1 MGIRTILPAML
12 AVVTAIV
19 AWPAS
24 AASAASFDCA
34 GASQAD
40 EVAVCRSPELS
51 ALDSEMGGLWFGY
64 AKLPFLMGRS
74 GVRQDEA
81 RRFLEERRAC
91 AADAGCLEKLYQARI
106 AALRDGLK
114 SGIAEL
120 AADRDAAPPW
130 PAPVQK
136 VIAGYGEQCRQL
148 GGSLAAD
155 GSQPNVVTGDFD
167 GDGIADYLLDSQPLQ
182 CSAAATAFC
191 GNGGCQVDIAVSS
204 AGFAPV
210 DALGG
215 QPTLALRP
223 EGAEVALW
231 VSGANCPG
239 LREGQACWQV
249 LTWNGGKP
257 GQRYEARPRPTP

>member
-1 MGIRTILPAML
+1 MEIRTILPAML
-12 AVVTAIV
+12 AAAAAIA
-19 AWPAS
+19 AWPAG
-24 AASAASFDCA
+24 AASFDCA
-34 GASQAD
+34 RASQAD
-40 EVAVCRSPELS
+40 EAAICRSPELS

-64 AKLPFLMGRS
+64 AELPFLMGR
-74 GVRQDEA
+74 GGIRQDLA

-91 AADAGCLEKLYQARI
+91 GFDAGCLEKLYRTRI
-106 AALRDGLK
+106 ATLRDGLK
-114 SGIAEL
+114 GGIAEL
-120 AADRDAAPPW
+120 AADRDRASAL
-130 PAPVQK
+130 PAPVQE

-148 GGSLAAD
+148 GGSLAAG

-215 QPTLALRP
+215 QPTLSLRG

-231 VSGANCPG
+231 VSGANCPD
-239 LREGQACWQV
+239 LREDQACWQV
-249 LTWNGGKP
+249 LTWDGGKP
-257 GQRYEARPRPTP
+257 GQRHEARPRPGP